1 VGKERIMGNDFT
13 PLFQPIEIG
22 KGGKRLKLKNRFIMP
37 AMVTCYANS
46 VGEVTQRM
54 VDYYAER
61 AKGGVGAI
69 IVEAMD
75 IDDKMLFNRLGIF
88 HDRFINELEYLV
100 SSIKENG
107 AKAIGQINE
116 TGIRGYLPGPDDLSA
131 KEIEELI
138 EAYGAAADRVKK
150 AEFDGIEIHG
160 AHGYLISQFLSSLT
174 NHRTDKYGGGPEQRT
189 RFAQEVITTVRQAV
203 GQDFPVIFR
212 MNGDDYLEGGVK
224 IEDAKMTAKK
234 AEEAGADAIHVS
246 AGVGIMAHDLSL
258 GDNKS
263 YFHMVQPM
271 SLPRGCLVQL
281 AAEVKNVV
289 KVPVITV
296 GRINDPFLAKEILDQ
311 GKADLIAVGRQLIA
325 DPYFP
330 RKILENRIEDIRQCI
345 ACNYCHGKRIRAIKH
360 LHCAINPW
368 AGREKELRRIKP
380 ADPPKEIMIAG
391 GGPAGMEAARW
402 LKRRGHRPTIYEK
415 NDRLGGQ
422 LLIAS
427 LPPHKEEISSFVQ
440 FLVKQVEKMDIKVNL
455 TTELTP
461 ESVLKK
467 KPDVLVVA
475 IGARQI
481 EPDIPI
487 DENMKCFNAWQVL
500 EGKEPMEE
508 EKIVLL
514 GGGFVAAETAE
525 FMAEKGKDISIIE
538 MRDLIAFDM
547 EPNSRQMLIERL
559 QELKVEMVTKTLV
572 QEVTAKGVIAK
583 SLEDGTGKEY
593 PADAV
598 VMAMGS
604 EPSEFPVEDLERAGI
619 EVHFVGD
626 AREIHGIA
634 EATREGFVVGK
645 TI

>member
-1 VGKERIMGNDFT
+1 MGNDFS

-22 KGGKRLKLKNRFIMP
+22 KGEKRLKLKNRFVMP

-46 VGEVTQRM
+46 MGEVTQRM

-61 AKGGVGAI
+61 AKGGVGTI

-88 HDRFINELEYLV
+88 HDRFINELEYLA
-100 SSIKENG
+100 SSIKQHG
-107 AKAIGQINE
+107 ARAIGQINE

-138 EAYGAAADRVKK
+138 EAYGAAADRVKR

-174 NHRTDKYGGGPEQRT
+174 NHRTDKYGGDPQQRT
-189 RFAQEVITTVRQAV
+189 RFAQEVITSVRQAV
-203 GQDFPVIFR
+203 GEDFPIIFR
-212 MNGDDYLEGGVK
+212 MNGDDYLEGGVR
-224 IEDAKMTAKK
+224 IEDAKVTAKK
-234 AEEAGADAIHVS
+234 AENAGADAIHVS

-271 SLPRGCLVQL
+271 SLPRGCLVHL
-281 AAEVKNVV
+281 ASEVKNVV

-296 GRINDPFLAKEILDQ
+296 GRINDPFLAKDILNQ

-330 RKILENRIEDIRQCI
+330 KKIVENRIEDIRQCI

-368 AGREKELRRIKP
+368 AGREVEFRSIKQ
-380 ADPPKEIMIAG
+380 ADPPKDIMIAG

-427 LPPHKEEISSFVQ
+427 LPPYKDEINSFLQ

-455 TTELTP
+455 AAELTP
-461 ESVLKK
+461 ELVLKK

-475 IGARQI
+475 TGARQVK
-481 EPDIPI
+481 PNIPI
-487 DENMKCFNAWQVL
+487 DKKLKCLNAWQVL
-500 EGKEPMEE
+500 AGEEPIPEG
-508 EKIVLL
+508 KIVLL
-514 GGGFVAAETAE
+514 GGGFVAAEIAE
-525 FMAEKGKDISIIE
+525 FMAEKGKTISMIE

-559 QELKVEMVTKTLV
+559 EELKVNMVTKTLV
-572 QEVTAKGVIAK
+572 QEVTAKGVRTK
-583 SLEDGTGKEY
+583 SLEDGISKEY
-593 PADAV
+593 PADTV
-598 VMAMGS
+598 VIAMGS
-604 EPSEFPVEDLERAGI
+604 EPSEFPVGDLEKAGI
-619 EVHFVGD
+619 EIHFVGD
-626 AREIHGIA
+626 AKEIHGIA
-634 EATREGFVVGK
+634 EATREGFVVGN